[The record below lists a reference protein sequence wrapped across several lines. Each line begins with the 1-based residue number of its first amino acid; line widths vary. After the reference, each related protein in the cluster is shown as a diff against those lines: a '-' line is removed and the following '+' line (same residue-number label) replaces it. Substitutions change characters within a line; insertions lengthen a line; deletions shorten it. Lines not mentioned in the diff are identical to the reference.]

1 MEMTGLEVFLGGT
14 ALTALGGWLS
24 AIRGVSR
31 GECKQLRDHMREE
44 LLREINEDREAAKL
58 HQEKV
63 SRQLNSLFRMTRS
76 LVVHAQ
82 IPKDE
87 QDRIL
92 NDR

>member
-31 GECKQLRDHMREE
+31 GECKQLRDHIRAD
-44 LLREINEDREAAKL
+44 LLREINEDRESVKL

-63 SRQLNSLFRMTRS
+63 SRQLNSLFFGALPS
-76 LVVHAQ
+76 CSNIANEFSVF
-82 IPKDE
+82 IE
-87 QDRIL
+87 
-92 NDR
+92 